1 MAEIRASMHLF
12 LIFRFSEAEKCQFI
26 RQEGNK

>member
-1 MAEIRASMHLF
+1 MAKIRAKYALF